1 MFNKKN
7 YDKIMNNIKNSKRNN
22 DRITNVTNYDVLK
35 LLQQKFG
42 KTNIY
47 LNEKDEL
54 KDLEAIS
61 TGSIKLDHALGTDGF
76 IKGRI
81 VEIYGNES
89 CGKTTLALSTIKQA
103 IDRNMRVAFIDAEHA
118 LDLRYVKRLGIDLTK
133 LIIARPD
140 YGEQGFEIIK
150 SLIKTE
156 LIDLIVVDS
165 VAALVPKVEIE
176 GKMEDQ
182 TMGTHARMMS
192 RGLSRIQPLLA
203 KHNVSVIFINQLREK
218 VGIMFGNP
226 EVTTGGKA
234 LKFYS
239 STRLELR
246 RAEIIKDAANNAIG
260 IRSKATIT
268 KNKLSTPMTTTYI
281 DFYFKSGISEVN
293 EIIDLAIDYQIIE
306 QSGSW
311 FSYQKEKIAQG
322 KANLITKLGESEELY
337 KLIKT
342 EVLNKLK
349 DCQ

>member
-7 YDKIMNNIKNSKRNN
+7 YEKIMNELKNTNKKNIDK
-22 DRITNVTNYDVLK
+22 VTSDQILK

-47 LNEKDEL
+47 ANDNDNIE
-54 KDLEAIS
+54 DLECIS
-61 TGSIKLDHALGTDGF
+61 SGSIKLDHALGTGGF
-76 IKGRI
+76 TKGRI

-103 IDRNMRVAFIDAEHA
+103 INNDMRVAFIDAEHS
-118 LDLRYVKRLGIDLTK
+118 LDLRYAKRLGIDLTK
-133 LIIARPD
+133 LIIARPE

-176 GKMEDQ
+176 GKMEEQ

-203 KHNVSVIFINQLREK
+203 KHNVAVIFINQLREK

-226 EVTTGGKA
+226 EITTGGKA

-246 RAEIIKDAANNAIG
+246 RSEILKDTNNNPIG
-260 IRSKATIT
+260 IKSKATVT
-268 KNKLSTPMTTTYI
+268 KNKLSSPMSTTYI
-281 DFYFKSGISEVN
+281 DFFFNSGISEIN
-293 EIIDLAIDYQIIE
+293 EIIDLAIDNEIIK

-311 FSYQKEKIAQG
+311 FSYKEDKLAQG
-322 KANLITKLGESEELY
+322 RTNLIAKIQETKELY
-337 KLIKT
+337 ELIKK
-342 EVLNKLK
+342 EVLDKLK
-349 DCQ
+349 DS